1 MEKPRW
7 VDSHFVSQI
16 TEITALVHKLLSLAL
31 KWCNYKTNCD
41 KTERGIGNRAVTQS
55 SVARF
60 CLLLR
65 CWMPVKSA
73 KVLLNKMLVQPPY
86 CRHVWLTCWLT
97 ALSAGWT
104 LGFHN
109 WNMTA
114 LFLLLCVE
122 VLCFHI
128 TDNEQRHWN
137 VLSGVKLGILG
148 GCSAGTVDCNL
159 VEMINDIFL
168 ASLGMVYWRKK
179 TDEKG
184 INQISTR
191 HSKTL
196 LSIISVLIGPWKY
209 MTSWISYLIQWE
221 ITIKSPPL
229 AENGV
234 FLSAPFIIMFLGP
247 FKGCFGL
254 NHDCYIC

>member
-109 WNMTA
+109 WNMTVMHS
-114 LFLLLCVE
+114 F
-122 VLCFHI
+122 CFSVWKSYVFTSQIMNKGFEMSCQGEHL
-128 TDNEQRHWN
+128 TN
-137 VLSGVKLGILG
+137 V
-148 GCSAGTVDCNL
+148 GCYRS
-159 VEMINDIFL
+159 
-168 ASLGMVYWRKK
+168 
-179 TDEKG
+179 
-184 INQISTR
+184 
-191 HSKTL
+191 
-196 LSIISVLIGPWKY
+196 
-209 MTSWISYLIQWE
+209 
-221 ITIKSPPL
+221 
-229 AENGV
+229 
-234 FLSAPFIIMFLGP
+234 
-247 FKGCFGL
+247 
-254 NHDCYIC
+254 